1 MRYLAFDVSKDKIDG
16 VFTNL
21 RNKYQYFS
29 CANNK
34 TSIKNLI
41 LKNLD
46 LKAKTTKRN
55 IIAGCESTGNYHL
68 ILQKLMLK
76 MGFNFKIINPIL
88 TKQFTKTTIRKKK
101 TDKSDSLIIAKL
113 LSQGEGTKTDL
124 KWFDSDFKTFTR
136 TSEKL
141 IQIQTKLK
149 LMLHHLKLHQNR
161 LPKME
166 NCLKQLIKYQ
176 QPIINKQ
183 KQILKN
189 KYKDDKNVKLLQS
202 LVGIGPKTSLGIA
215 AEIIDIDRFPNSK
228 SLVAFSGYDPK
239 IKQSGHSLNSQGR
252 LTKRGSPYL
261 RLYIHQAANVARQH
275 DPELKQY
282 YQKKRNEGKKYTT
295 AMCAVSRKLIYRIY
309 AVLKRRTPYVVKKRD
324 LT

>member
-1 MRYLAFDVSKDKIDG
+1 MRYLSFDVSKDKIDG

-29 CANNK
+29 CPNNK
-34 TSIKNLI
+34 ISIKNLI

-46 LKAKTTKRN
+46 LKPKRN

-68 ILQKLMLK
+68 ILQKVMLDMK
-76 MGFNFKIINPIL
+76 FCFKVINPIL

-113 LSQGEGTKTDL
+113 LAQGEGNKTDL
-124 KWFDSDFKTFTR
+124 KWFDNSLKTFTR

-161 LPKME
+161 LPEME
-166 NCLKQLIKYQ
+166 DCFQQLINHQK
-176 QPIINKQ
+176 PIINKQ
-183 KQILKN
+183 KQILQD
-189 KYKDDKNVKLLQS
+189 KYKNNKNVKLLRS
-202 LVGIGPKTSLGIA
+202 LVGIGVKTSLGII
-215 AEIIDIDRFPNSK
+215 AEITDIDRFPNSK
-228 SLVAFSGYDPK
+228 SLVAFTGYDPK
-239 IKQSGHSLNSQGR
+239 IRQSGHTLNTQGK

-261 RLYIHQAANVARQH
+261 RLYIHQAANVAKQF
-275 DPELKQY
+275 DPELKEY
-282 YQKKRNEGKKYTT
+282 YQKKRKEGKKYTV

-309 AVLKRRTPYVVKKRD
+309 AVLKRQTPYVVKE
-324 LT
+324 